1 MDVNMFS
8 LPLIKVNVDRNQ
20 QINNINKQNYI
31 IYQRAIQQRA
41 MQQQAMQQQAMQQR
55 TIQQRAMQQTL
66 DISKMDK
73 PKTDTHLNR
82 KSRSN
87 KLVHIDSKIRLDDKI
102 RVL

>member
-1 MDVNMFS
+1 MFS

-31 IYQRAIQQRA
+31 IYQRAMQQKA
-41 MQQQAMQQQAMQQR
+41 MQQKAMQQKAMQQKA
-55 TIQQRAMQQTL
+55 IEQTL
-66 DISKMDK
+66 DISKMNK
-73 PKTDTHLNR
+73 PKTSNLPPT
-82 KSRSN
+82 KTRSN